1 MKTLKD
7 SVNAL
12 TLLLIMTAGVAIV
25 MPLVSRGQGGSQNA
39 RPHQGLRKFY
49 VTQTFHAGNEAIAA
63 CSTGYHMASIW
74 EILDVSNLQYDTSLG
89 LTRPDSGSG
98 PPTLGIGWIRTGMD
112 SGSNNEIGTA
122 NCSAYTNA
130 DHDRLGTRVFLPRV
144 WTVNPDSLVPEV
156 VISPW
161 VADLSPCDQ
170 KAHVWCVQD

>member
-1 MKTLKD
+1 MKTLKN
-7 SVNAL
+7 SVNAFA
-12 TLLLIMTAGVAIV
+12 LLLMVIATAAIV
-25 MPLVSRGQGGSQNA
+25 MPFASRGQGGSPNA
-39 RPHQGLRKFY
+39 PPHQGLRKFY
-49 VTQTFHAGNEAIAA
+49 VTQTFHAGNEALAA
-63 CSTGYHMASIW
+63 CSAGYHMASMW

-112 SGSNNEIGTA
+112 AGDGNEIGTA

-130 DHDRLGTRVFLPRV
+130 DHDRTGTRVFLPRV
-144 WTVNPDSLVPEV
+144 WTIDPNSLSPEV
-156 VISPW
+156 VVRPW